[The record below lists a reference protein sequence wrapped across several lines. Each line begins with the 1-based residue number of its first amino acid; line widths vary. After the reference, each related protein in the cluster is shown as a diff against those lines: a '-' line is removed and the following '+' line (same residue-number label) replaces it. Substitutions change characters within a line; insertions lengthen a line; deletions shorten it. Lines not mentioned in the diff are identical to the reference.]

1 MIRADSNFSKIARIP
16 DFYQTGDDRVI
27 DRKQIG

>member
-1 MIRADSNFSKIARIP
+1 MIRADSNFSKIAP
-16 DFYQTGDDRVI
+16 SPGVYQPGDDRVI

>member
-16 DFYQTGDDRVI
+16 GDCRSGDDRVI
-27 DRKQIG
+27 DRKPIG